1 MARERPTGSE
11 NAADAPKLMSTA
23 VTLAYAS
30 AVCAVAM
37 ALIALW
43 RSWRSVAIWFFAV
56 GMGLLALESVFLGL
70 ATNAVYSEDA
80 RFWHICSLAAMS
92 FLPGVWLLFSL
103 SYARGNH
110 REFFRLWRWAVAA
123 ALVFPAA
130 LLGIF
135 PGWRSVISPVRMND
149 DALWVFRLEAGGIAL
164 YVLFLFWSVAVLMNL
179 ERTFQAA
186 VGTMRWR
193 IKFMILAL
201 GLLFAVRVYTAS
213 QGLATRQIDPSL
225 TWVVCGV
232 LVLACVLM
240 LRSLFRD
247 VSKVAV
253 FPSKAV
259 LRNSLTVVV
268 AGVYLVSLGL
278 YAKLSVWIG
287 PQSFQARAFV
297 LLAALVAVVVVAL
310 SERVR
315 MHTRRFISRYFQRPL
330 YDYRTVW
337 RTLTEGTTTRLRQGD
352 LCPAAVTLISQIFQ
366 VLSVT
371 IWLVDEKRE
380 NLVFAASTSLSAAA
394 AAGLQPQKEE
404 AAAILRALP
413 RHPDPVE
420 LETSQAEWAVALR
433 RCTPPQFRTGGGR
446 VCVPLIAGGELLG
459 LIALADRVGG
469 IFFSLQDFEL
479 LRCVGDQV
487 AAGLLNAQLS
497 HKLLQAKELEAF
509 QTMSAFFVH
518 DLKNTASTLNLMLQN
533 LPVHFDNPA
542 FREDALRGVAKTCDH
557 INQLISRLSRLRHDL
572 QIKPV
577 ETDLNDVI
585 SPLLA
590 SWNGVA
596 GVSLVKN
603 LRPCP
608 RLLLDSEQFLKVLT
622 NLVINATEAVPQGGE
637 IRVET
642 SQNSGWA
649 VLLVADNGCGM
660 TPEFLS
666 RALFRPFQTTKK
678 NGFGIGMFQSK
689 MIVEAHGGRIEVESE
704 LKKGTSFR
712 VLLPIQRG
720 TK

>member
-1 MARERPTGSE
+1 
-11 NAADAPKLMSTA
+11 MSPA
-23 VTLAYAS
+23 VILAYTG
-30 AVCAVAM
+30 AVCAVTM

-43 RSWRSVAIWFFAV
+43 RPWRSIALWFFVA
-56 GMGLLALESVFLGL
+56 GMGLLALESVLLGL
-70 ATNAVYSEDA
+70 ATHAVEVREA
-80 RFWHICSLAAMS
+80 WLWNIGALAAMS

-103 SYARGNH
+103 SYARGNYK
-110 REFFRLWRWAVAA
+110 EFFLLWRWPVVAA
-123 ALVFPAA
+123 FVLPA
-130 LLGIF
+130 LLLGVF
-135 PGWRSVISPVRMND
+135 PGWGLVLSPVRMND
-149 DALWVFRLEAGGIAL
+149 EALWVFRLEPGGFVL
-164 YVLFLFWSVAVLMNL
+164 CLLFLVGSVAVLMNL
-179 ERTFQAA
+179 ERTFQAS

-193 IKFMILAL
+193 VKFMILAV
-201 GLLFAVRVYTAS
+201 GLLFAVRAYTAC
-213 QGLATRQIDPSL
+213 QALTTRQINPSL
-225 TWVVCGV
+225 VWLVCGV
-232 LVLACVLM
+232 LVLACLLM

-247 VSKVAV
+247 VSQVAV
-253 FPSKAV
+253 FPSKA
-259 LRNSLTVVV
+259 LLKNSLTVVV
-268 AGVYLVSLGL
+268 AGIYLVSLGF
-278 YAKLSVWIG
+278 YAKLAVWLG
-287 PQSFQARAFV
+287 SERSFQARAF
-297 LLAALVAVVVVAL
+297 LLLVALVGVVVVVL

-315 MHTRRFISRYFQRPL
+315 LHARRFISRYFQRPL

-337 RTLTEGTTTRLRQGD
+337 RTLIEGTTTRVKQED
-352 LCPAAVTLISQIFQ
+352 LCQAAVTLVSQIFQ

-371 IWLVDEKRE
+371 IWLVDDKKE
-380 NLVFAASTSLSAAA
+380 NLLFADSTSLSAAA
-394 AAGLQPQKEE
+394 AAGLQPEKPE

-420 LETSQAEWAVALR
+420 VESSQADWAVALR

-459 LIALADRVGG
+459 LITLADRVGG

-497 HKLLQAKELEAF
+497 QKLLQAKELEAF

-542 FREDALRGVAKTCDH
+542 FRADALRGVSKTCDH
-557 INQLISRLSRLRHDL
+557 INQLINRLSRLRHDL

-577 ETDLNDVI
+577 ESDLNEIIAPV
-585 SPLLA
+585 LA
-590 SWNGVA
+590 NWNGLA

-608 RLLLDSEQFLKVLT
+608 RLLLDREQFLKVLT
-622 NLVINATEAVPQGGE
+622 NLVINATEAVAQGGQV
-637 IRVET
+637 RVET
-642 SQNSGWA
+642 SQSNGWA
-649 VLLVADNGCGM
+649 MLLVADNGCGM

-704 LKKGTSFR
+704 LKKGTTFR
-712 VLLPIQRG
+712 VLLPIQTRS
-720 TK
+720 K